1 MPASNYSETIRLAA
15 DLVRVASVT
24 PNDNGCQAII
34 AKRLKRLGFN
44 IESLNCGEVS
54 NLYARRGEHKPHLTF
69 VGHTDVVPTGAAS
82 DWRYPPFSGTIADGY
97 VHGRGAADM
106 KGSIAAMITACE
118 RMFQHKGSE
127 FPASVSFL
135 ITSDEEGPA
144 VDGIR
149 YALECL
155 VARGETFDYC
165 LVGEPTSE
173 NSLGDTIKVGRRGSL
188 TGRIT
193 VRGCQGHVAYPHLA
207 DNPIHRSGDLIAK
220 LANKHW
226 SDGDSL
232 FPDSALQI
240 SNVFAG
246 VGAHNV
252 IPGELELTFNIR
264 FSPTQTVSGLKRE
277 IHAICQATV
286 PDFEIEWQP
295 PSEPYRNRIG
305 SFENSVADRVFE
317 VTGARPLSSAGGGT
331 SDGRFVATTGAQ
343 VVELGPLN
351 ATIHQLDERVGVA
364 DLDTLST
371 IFQRIL
377 ERLAEPKEH
386 V

>member
-1 MPASNYSETIRLAA
+1 MPTSKYSETVRLAA

-34 AKRLKRLGFN
+34 TERLQRLGFC
-44 IESLNCGEVS
+44 IEPLNSGEVS
-54 NLYARRGEHKPHLTF
+54 NLYARRGERKPHLTF
-69 VGHTDVVPTGAAS
+69 IGHTDVVPPGEAS
-82 DWRYPPFSGTIADGY
+82 NWHHPPYSGTIADGFL
-97 VHGRGAADM
+97 HGRGAADM
-106 KGSIAAMITACE
+106 KGSIAAMVTACE
-118 RMFQHKGSE
+118 RFFECKDSE
-127 FPASVSFL
+127 NPASVSFL

-144 VDGIR
+144 IDGTR

-155 VARGETFDYC
+155 VRRGEAFDYC

-173 NSLGDTIKVGRRGSL
+173 SSLGDTIKVGRRGSL

-207 DNPIHRSGDLIAK
+207 DNPVHRSGILIAK
-220 LANKHW
+220 LADKRW
-226 SDGDSL
+226 SDGDRL
-232 FPDSALQI
+232 FPDSTLQI
-240 SNVFAG
+240 SNISAG
-246 VGAHNV
+246 AGADNV

-264 FSPTQTVSGLKRE
+264 FSPAQSVPELKRE
-277 IHAICQATV
+277 IHALCQSAV
-286 PDFEIEWQP
+286 PDFEIRWQP

-305 SFENSVADRVFE
+305 DFEELVANSVFE
-317 VTGARPLSSAGGGT
+317 VAGTRPLSSAGGGT

-351 ATIHQLDERVGVA
+351 ATIHQLNEKVGIA
-364 DLDTLST
+364 DLDTLSA

-377 ERLAEPKEH
+377 ECLTEPKE
-386 V
+386 